1 VEILVKLNML
11 MLYIIGGQFMAQKN
25 MKESKMSKKA
35 WIVIALLFLLTAIS
49 NVDKAIIGFASVPIM
64 EELELTPEQW
74 GIVGSVFFL
83 LYSLSAVLGGALA
96 DKFGTRI
103 VIACMVV
110 IWSLVQFSTIFVS
123 SFAFLLITRIIL
135 GMGEGPSYSLAV
147 TAASQWL
154 PKEKRGIGLS
164 IVSIGSPLGVAI
176 SAPILMNLI
185 GNYGWR
191 SAFIATGVVG
201 VIWMSVWLWVV
212 KGKADSKEESSVV
225 KDNSDPLTPEQESS
239 KFSSFLL
246 SKNFILIA
254 LCGFAT
260 YWAFTLGLNWL
271 PNYMENVLQ
280 LSAETLQIVV
290 ALPWILITISLLT
303 FSTIS
308 DRLFR
313 KTKSVVKGRV
323 FVLGPVLLA
332 GAVCYFLGSMASSNW
347 LAIVLLSLG
356 LTFGV
361 ITIVLGPAI
370 LIELSPKKHQGK
382 IQGWFMAFTSL
393 GGIVGPYVTG
403 YLVEN
408 SSSAAAGFHYSFQI
422 CAFILLIAG
431 GLAWAAIRPKQV
443 EKIEMK
449 ITDTVQNA

>member
-1 VEILVKLNML
+1 MI
-11 MLYIIGGQFMAQKN
+11 QKN
-25 MKESKMSKKA
+25 TKESKMSKKT
-35 WIVIALLFLLTAIS
+35 WLVIGLLFLLTAIS
-49 NVDKAIIGFASVPIM
+49 NIDKAIIGFASVPIM
-64 EELELTPEQW
+64 EELQLTPEQW
-74 GIVGSVFFL
+74 GMVGSVFFL
-83 LYSLSAVLGGALA
+83 LYSLSAILGGALA
-96 DKFGTRI
+96 DRFGTRI

-110 IWSLVQFSTIFVS
+110 LWSLVQFSTIFIS
-123 SFAFLLITRIIL
+123 SFSFLLITRIIL

-176 SAPILMNLI
+176 SAPILMSLI
-185 GNYGWR
+185 ANYGWR
-191 SAFIATGVVG
+191 SAFVATGVVG
-201 VIWMSVWLWVV
+201 IIWMAVWLWAV
-212 KGKADSKEESSVV
+212 KGKGNSTEESSDV
-225 KDNSDPLTPEQESS
+225 KDNTDQSALEQDSS

-280 LSAETLQIVV
+280 LSAGTLQMVV
-290 ALPWILITISLLT
+290 SLPWILITISLVT
-303 FSTIS
+303 FSIIS
-308 DRLFR
+308 DRIFR

-323 FVLGPVLLA
+323 FVLTPVLTA
-332 GAVCYFLGSMASSNW
+332 GGVFYFLGSFASSNG

-361 ITIVLGPAI
+361 ITMVLGPAT

-382 IQGWFMAFTSL
+382 VQGWFMAFTSL
-393 GGIVGPYVTG
+393 GGIIGPYVTG

-408 SSSAAAGFHYSFQI
+408 SSNAATGFQYAFQL
-422 CAFILLIAG
+422 CALILLVAG
-431 GLAWAAIRPKQV
+431 GLGWAAIRPKKV
-443 EKIEMK
+443 KKIEMMNTAK
-449 ITDTVQNA
+449 NA